1 MIDIK
6 NYIGKKIIRLIIIL
20 FVVSFF
26 AFGLIYISPSD
37 PAEMMLNAQGISVSN
52 ELIESKKIELGLDKP
67 FMEQYCIWLIN
78 VFKGNLGISYSSGK
92 SVISEISE
100 HMPYTI
106 KLTLT
111 SIITTLIISIP
122 FGMISALKK
131 NKWIDYVVRGLCF
144 IGNSIPGFFLGLIFL
159 LIFAL
164 KLKMFPVLSESG
176 MKSIILPTVT
186 LSIPMISKY
195 TRQIRNTVIEEL
207 NKDYVK
213 GEISRGIKKKYIY
226 LGIVKNI
233 MITVI
238 TLTGLSLGSLLGG
251 SAIIESI
258 FLWPGLGNMA
268 LSAIR
273 MRDYPLIQGY
283 VIFTAFIFVVINLI
297 IDLLYAI
304 LDPRIRKLRRK

>member
-1 MIDIK
+1 MINIK
-6 NYIGKKIIRLIIIL
+6 NYIGKKILRLIIIL
-20 FVVSFF
+20 LVVSFL
-26 AFGLIYISPSD
+26 AFGLIYLSPSD
-37 PAEMMLNAQGISVSN
+37 PAEMMLSAQGISVSK
-52 ELIESKKIELGLDKP
+52 ELLQSKRIELGLDKP
-67 FMEQYCIWLIN
+67 FIEQYFIWLGN
-78 VFKGNLGISYSSGK
+78 VLKGNLGISYSSGM

-100 HMPYTI
+100 HMPYTV

-122 FGMISALKK
+122 LGMISAVKK
-131 NKWIDYVVRGLCF
+131 NKLIDYIIRGLCF
-144 IGNSIPGFFLGLIFL
+144 IGNSIPGFFLGLVFL

-164 KLKMFPVLSESG
+164 KLKMLPVLSESG
-176 MKSIILPTVT
+176 IKSIILPTMT
-186 LSIPMISKY
+186 LSIHMISKY
-195 TRQIRNTVIEEL
+195 TRQIRNTVIEEF
-207 NKDYVK
+207 NKNYVK
-213 GEISRGIKKKYIY
+213 GEISRGLKKKYIY
-226 LGIVKNI
+226 LGILRNI
-233 MITVI
+233 MITLI

-268 LSAIR
+268 LSAIK